1 MVRTRPRP
9 RAALRRL
16 RPGRAGLTELRAVRE
31 SLLSVAALVGRPVY
45 NRFDGEIGRLVDVV
59 VRLTGEDDYPP
70 VTGLVVKV
78 GRRTAYIS
86 GAQIDT
92 IDHDHVKLRSA
103 KVALEDF
110 QRRPGEVTLT
120 RDVLDHQLVDVDGV
134 QVIRAS
140 DLYLALVAT
149 GYRLV
154 GAETGFGAL
163 ARRLGPAGWRHRP
176 VPRRMLDWSQIEPFG
191 TPQSQVRLREARE
204 DLRRLRPSDVADLL
218 EDLTG
223 SARQDLLDALDPD
236 VAADAL
242 EEMDPEEL
250 EALLRDQAPERAAQ
264 LLAEMEPDEA
274 ADALRTMGVEESR
287 RMLSLMEPGAAAE
300 LRTLLGYDAD
310 TAGGIMTTSVV
321 VAERDETVAALQQRL
336 RTHDEHADVIDAVAV
351 VDSEGRLVDDV
362 TLFALLC
369 ARRETTLR
377 ELATDEGPSP
387 VHIDAS
393 VPELADAFVDARRS
407 SLVVV
412 DADGRPVGRILAD
425 DIVDA
430 LLPGRG
436 RFHFPRMFE

>member
-1 MVRTRPRP
+1 MVRTRTRP
-9 RAALRRL
+9 GAALRRL

-31 SLLSVAALVGRPVY
+31 SLLSIAALVSRPVF
-45 NRFDGEIGRLVDVV
+45 NRFEAEIGRLVDVV
-59 VRLTGEDDYPP
+59 VRLTGDDDYPP

-92 IDHDHVKLRSA
+92 IDHDRVTLRSA

-110 QRRPGEVTLT
+110 ERRPGEVTLT

-140 DLYLALVAT
+140 DLYLAPVAT

-163 ARRLGPAGWRHRP
+163 ARRLGPASWRRRP
-176 VPRRMLDWSQIEPFG
+176 VPRRMVDWSQIEPFG
-191 TPQSQVRLREARE
+191 TPQAQVRLRGARE

-223 SARQDLLDALDPD
+223 TARQGLLDALDPD
-236 VAADAL
+236 AAADAL
-242 EEMDPEEL
+242 EEMEADEL
-250 EALLRDQAPERAAQ
+250 EALLRHQPPARAAR

-274 ADALRTMGVEESR
+274 ADALRVMGAGER
-287 RMLSLMEPGAAAE
+287 KQLLALMDGADAAE
-300 LRTLLGYDAD
+300 LHTLLGHDAD
-310 TAGGIMTTSVV
+310 TAGGMMTTSIVV
-321 VAERDETVAALQQRL
+321 SDEAETVASLQQRL
-336 RTHDEHADVIDAVAV
+336 GKHEEHADVIDAVAV
-351 VDSEGRLVDDV
+351 VDAGGRLLDDV
-362 TLFALLC
+362 ALFALLC
-369 ARRETTLR
+369 ADPSTRVAD
-377 ELATDEGPSP
+377 LATDEGPSP
-387 VHIDAS
+387 VPIDAR

-412 DADGRPVGRILAD
+412 DTGGRPVGRILAD

-430 LLPGRG
+430 LLPDRG

>member
-1 MVRTRPRP
+1 MVRTRTRP
-9 RAALRRL
+9 SAALRRL
-16 RPGRAGLTELRAVRE
+16 RPGRAGLTELKAVRD

-59 VRLTGEDDYPP
+59 VRLTGDDDYPP

-92 IDHDHVKLRSA
+92 IDHDRVKLRSA

-163 ARRLGPAGWRHRP
+163 VRRIGPGSWRRP

-191 TPQSQVRLREARE
+191 TPQAQVRLRGARE
-204 DLRRLRPSDVADLL
+204 DLRKLRPSDVADLL

-223 SARQDLLDALDPD
+223 SARQGLLDALDPED
-236 VAADAL
+236 AADAL
-242 EEMDPEEL
+242 EEMDPDEL
-250 EALLRDQAPERAAQ
+250 EALLRDQVPERAAL

-274 ADALRTMGVEESR
+274 ADALRTMGSEER
-287 RMLSLMEPGAAAE
+287 KRMLALMEPGAAGE
-300 LRTLLGYDAD
+300 LRTLLGHDAG

-321 VAERDETVAALQQRL
+321 VAERDETVAALQRRL

-351 VDSEGRLVDDV
+351 VDADGRLVDDV
-362 TLFALLC
+362 MLFSLLC
-369 ARRETTLR
+369 AQPETPIRDL
-377 ELATDEGPSP
+377 EVDEGPSP
-387 VHIDAS
+387 VHLDAH
-393 VPELADAFVDARRS
+393 VAELADAFVDARRS

-430 LLPGRG
+430 LLPDRG